1 MAHIGSMI
9 WADEM
14 KLELFSPRDVTF
26 VWKEKGESYNPK
38 ITVLIVNHVDTSII
52 LQYIE
57 LGIL

>member
-1 MAHIGSMI
+1 MANIGSMI

-14 KLELFSPRDVTF
+14 KLELYSPRDVAF
-26 VWKEKGESYNPK
+26 VWREKGESYNPK
-38 ITVLIVNHVDTSII
+38 ITVLLVNYVDESII